1 VIKVKE
7 SKGKNSKFPLLMALF
22 CLVKGKVFSFFL
34 LFFLSL
40 FLNFV
45 VVGDRREKEKE
56 KAERNS
62 REIFVVWLDFEVQKP
77 TGKSKNQEK
86 IIVWKRG

>member
-22 CLVKGKVFSFFL
+22 CLVKGKAFSFYL

-62 REIFVVWLDFEVQKP
+62 REIFVVGWI
-77 TGKSKNQEK
+77 SRYKNQRENRK
-86 IIVWKRG
+86 IKKK

>member
-1 VIKVKE
+1 
-7 SKGKNSKFPLLMALF
+7 MALF
-22 CLVKGKVFSFFL
+22 CLVKGKFFSFYL

>member
-1 VIKVKE
+1 VKE

-62 REIFVVWLDFEVQKP
+62 REIFVVGWI
-77 TGKSKNQEK
+77 SRYKNQRENRK
-86 IIVWKRG
+86 IKKK

>member
-1 VIKVKE
+1 
-7 SKGKNSKFPLLMALF
+7 MALF

-62 REIFVVWLDFEVQKP
+62 REIFVVGWI
-77 TGKSKNQEK
+77 SRYKNQRENRK
-86 IIVWKRG
+86 IKKK

>member
-62 REIFVVWLDFEVQKP
+62 REIFVVGWI
-77 TGKSKNQEK
+77 SRYKNQRENRK
-86 IIVWKRG
+86 IKKK